1 MRMKRGLYLFCFYLS
16 GFPLLLGLA
25 GCGSSGGLKN
35 FFTEEV
41 VTLRT
46 VYAEGQ
52 NLQLVGTPADYP
64 DDWVSNPDPTTVVKP
79 SIGSLEGTTVE
90 NTGQTLEDGSQTKPF
105 NEATLQWNY
114 VNQPANSAVF
124 TDPNAF
130 VLSQSGELYNLRW
143 GSLDGDG
150 PGYAANYG
158 VASVAPYQVTA
169 PLTIWGKEVSG
180 SVTTEGPQ
188 WLSPGH
194 DVLEAWRLGWTGLDT
209 RILVIDD
216 LVGTHGTIVA
226 SIASQLAPA
235 ASILG
240 KDWEITSPNSIFD
253 SSAPLQL
260 DGSDSGLTGSN
271 KIHSVNLSITY
282 GTTSLVNGTIASSL
296 KDLIGFQYS
305 GVRLADAVVAVAAG
319 NDGLTVTD
327 ATQPLAVTL
336 LNDAAIQ
343 GRTLVVGAL
352 DVNLAT
358 GSKSIAGYSNRPGA
372 DAATQNRFLVA
383 SGHANW
389 VDGYFAIDG
398 TQEAYGTTVGTS
410 YAAPRV
416 AAIAAIVRQKFP
428 NLSGEQTA
436 SILLNTASYETL
448 SCNPSCSASIYGKGE
463 VSLRRALAP
472 VGRLQ

>member
-1 MRMKRGLYLFCFYLS
+1 MKRVLAVACTSLF
-16 GFPLLLGLA
+16 LA
-25 GCGSSGGLKN
+25 GCGSSSGIKN

-41 VTLRT
+41 ITLRT
-46 VYAEGQ
+46 VYVQGQ
-52 NLQLVGTPADYP
+52 DLELTGTPASYP
-64 DDWVSNPDPTTVVKP
+64 ATWTTSPDPSTVVKP
-79 SIGSLEGTTVE
+79 SVSALTGTTTE
-90 NTGQTLEDGSQTKPF
+90 TLGQTLEDGSQAKPF
-105 NEATLQWNY
+105 NESTLQWNSI
-114 VNQPANSAVF
+114 NQPTNAAVF
-124 TDPNAF
+124 SDPSAY
-130 VLSQSGELYNLRW
+130 VLSQSGELYNLTW
-143 GSLDGDG
+143 GSLDGNG

-158 VASVAPYQVTA
+158 VAAIAPYQVTA

-194 DVLEAWRLGWTGLDT
+194 DLLEAWRQGWTGMNT

-216 LVGTHGTIVA
+216 LVDTHGTIVA
-226 SIASQLAPA
+226 GIAAQFAPG
-235 ASILG
+235 ASVLG
-240 KDWEITSPNSIFD
+240 KDWDIASANSIFD
-253 SSAPLQL
+253 SNAPLLL
-260 DGSDSGLTGSN
+260 DGSDSGLTGTN
-271 KIHSVNLSITY
+271 KVHAVNLSISF
-282 GTTSLVNGTIASSL
+282 GTTSLINGTIASSL
-296 KDLIGFQYS
+296 KDLTGFRYT
-305 GVRLADAVVAVAAG
+305 GVQLADAVVAVAAG
-319 NDGLTVTD
+319 NDAVEVT
-327 ATQPLAVTL
+327 AASQPLAVTL
-336 LNDAAIQ
+336 LTDAAIQ

-372 DAATQNRFLVA
+372 DASTQNRFLVA

-389 VDGYFAIDG
+389 TDGYFAIDG
-398 TQEAYGTTVGTS
+398 TQEAYAANVGTS